1 MNGHAIAHRTLAFEV
16 EGKVRTVDI
25 RIFAPEPDAA
35 GGWLCPYEMDWP
47 DGSRRNEVKGADA
60 VEALLGA
67 CTTIGAELY
76 TSRYHTDRK
85 ILPQDES
92 WLGYGFPVP
101 NALRDQLI
109 GEDAEY
115 L

>member
-1 MNGHAIAHRTLAFEV
+1 MNDHVIARRTLAFEV
-16 EGKVRTVDI
+16 EGKVRLVEI
-25 RIFAPEPDAA
+25 RIFAPESDAS
-35 GGWLCPYEMDWP
+35 GGWLCAYEVDWP
-47 DGSRRNEVKGADA
+47 EGTLRNEVRGADA

-76 TSRYHTDRK
+76 TSAYHQDGK
-85 ILPQDES
+85 ILPQDED

-101 NALRDQLI
+101 NALRGQLI